1 MYRKLCGGVTPG
13 TPKTAALVYT
23 QQQSEHHV
31 TSPGF
36 QIVAVCTQL
45 PRFVSRA
52 LVDMYHTCHT
62 QYTAVSLQYLSN
74 LTSAV
79 CFRPNSRDHMHVQA
93 ELHAYRRPQPTAM
106 QLEL

>member
-1 MYRKLCGGVTPG
+1 MQTVCVSVTPG
-13 TPKTAALVYT
+13 TPEMAALVYT
-23 QQQSEHHV
+23 QQQSERHV
-31 TSPGF
+31 TSASV

-62 QYTAVSLQYLSN
+62 QYTVVSLQYLSN

-79 CFRPNSRDHMHVQA
+79 CF
-93 ELHAYRRPQPTAM
+93 
-106 QLEL
+106 